1 MASLQ
6 RAFDVSRISHYFYM
20 FFNLSKAWLDGC
32 IPACILCITVE
43 DKPIVSISSIQCHDL
58 MAALRRAFDVSRISY
73 FFYMFF
79 NLSKAWLDGW
89 TPAYIRFIAV
99 EDKPVVFRFRTI
111 SLVHDW
117 MAAIRRTSEV
127 LLLRISQ
134 LLYTSYDLSINSIV
148 IFIVLRLVHGWIFM
162 V

>member
-1 MASLQ
+1 MAALQ

-20 FFNLSKAWLDGC
+20 FFNLSKARLDGC
-32 IPACILCITVE
+32 IPAC
-43 DKPIVSISSIQCHDL
+43 
-58 MAALRRAFDVSRISY
+58 
-73 FFYMFF
+73 
-79 NLSKAWLDGW
+79 
-89 TPAYIRFIAV
+89 IRFIAV

-111 SLVHDW
+111 SLVNDW

-148 IFIVLRLVHGWIFM
+148 IFIVLRLVHRWIFM